1 MDIKRLRYF
10 VTVAEDL
17 HFGRAAERLHI
28 VQPALSQGIKQLEAE
43 LGVQLLD
50 RSNGPVTLTGPGKVL
65 LVEARRTLS
74 QADRA
79 LQMTRAAANGVM
91 GRIEIGFVD
100 HAIWSV
106 LPTILRAF
114 REQFPTVDIGL
125 QEMNVESQRRALAS
139 GELDVGFLPL
149 PQRDEEFASEVLV
162 ETPFLLAMPR
172 EHVLARLSSV
182 PLGALANEPFVMFP
196 PSMGTRIQE
205 VVRAACATAGFA
217 PRIAQ
222 EGRQMHTIIA
232 LVGAGFGVTVVPSWA
247 KSSHPGSVEYRPV
260 RDPLP
265 PYSLLLGYQKSNRQ
279 PAVEALLEV
288 ARATAAAAHIG

>member
-1 MDIKRLRYF
+1 MDLKRLRYF
-10 VTVAEDL
+10 VTVAEEL

-28 VQPALSQGIKQLEAE
+28 VQPALSQGIKLLEAE

-50 RSNGPVTLTGPGKVL
+50 RANGPVTLTGPGKVL
-65 LVEARRTLS
+65 LVEARRALAQT
-74 QADRA
+74 DRA
-79 LQMTRAAANGVM
+79 LQMTRAAANGVF

-106 LPTILRAF
+106 LPAVLRAF
-114 REQFPTVDIGL
+114 REQYPSVDIGL
-125 QEMNVESQRRALAS
+125 HEMDVAAQRVCLAS
-139 GELDVGFLPL
+139 GELDIGFLPAPL
-149 PQRDEEFASEVLV
+149 RDEEFASETLI

-172 EHVLARLSSV
+172 EHGLARLTSV
-182 PLGALANEPFVMFP
+182 PFSALANEPFVMFP

-205 VVRAACATAGFA
+205 VVRTACAAAGFA

-222 EGRQMHTIIA
+222 EARQMHTIIS

-247 KSSHPGSVEYRPV
+247 KASHRGSVEYRPV

-265 PYSLLLGYQKSNRQ
+265 PYTLLLGYQKANRQ
-279 PAVEALLEV
+279 PAAEALCQV
-288 ARATAAAAHIG
+288 ARAAAAAVPIV